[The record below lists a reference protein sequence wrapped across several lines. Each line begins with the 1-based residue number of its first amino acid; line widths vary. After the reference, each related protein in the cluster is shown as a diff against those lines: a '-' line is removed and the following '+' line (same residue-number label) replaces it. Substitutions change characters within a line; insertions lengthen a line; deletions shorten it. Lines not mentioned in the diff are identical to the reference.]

1 MQSVLFFLF
10 GRWLI
15 PSLMG
20 RSSSSLR
27 LTKPHAWFPAATL
40 WLATLL
46 LSLSSWAA
54 TPLPT
59 TEPLQV
65 GVLDIPPLL
74 HIHGN
79 GQLSGPLLEYMQA
92 LLHEAHI
99 SYQLE
104 GFPPRRLYRNLA
116 NGTSDFWIGVKQAP
130 DYEGKVLYGDQP
142 IITLHLQLY
151 WLPEVAPLQT
161 LEQLREQKLIV
172 IRGYSYGGRLEPLKN
187 RDIGLNWLAVESH
200 HRALDMLTLRRG
212 DYLLNYAETVD
223 EMLPQSHRINLQ
235 HTAIAELP
243 MYLIISRQT
252 PEAEQLMERLNQA
265 ASQLRANG
273 EMARLL
279 RLPPLALAHAD

>member
-10 GRWLI
+10 GRGRI
-15 PSLMG
+15 PPMM
-20 RSSSSLR
+20 RQTSSR
-27 LTKPHAWFPAATL
+27 PHLTQPHAWLPL
-40 WLATLL
+40 STLL
-46 LSLSSWAA
+46 LAGLLALSLDSQAA
-54 TPLPT
+54 EPWLTP
-59 TEPLQV
+59 PLRV
-65 GVLDIPPLL
+65 GVLDLPPLV

-99 SYQLE
+99 PYQLE

-142 IITLHLQLY
+142 ILTLHLQLY
-151 WLPEVAPLQT
+151 WLPEAAPLQS
-161 LEQLREQKLIV
+161 LEQLQEQKLIV
-172 IRGYSYGGRLEPLKN
+172 IRGYSYGGRLEPLKD
-187 RDIGLNWLAVESH
+187 REIGLNLLAVESH
-200 HRALDMLTLRRG
+200 YRALEILTLRRG

-223 EMLPQSHRINLQ
+223 EMLPQNHQITLQ

-252 PEAEQLMERLNQA
+252 PEAEQLMARLNQA
-265 ASQLRANG
+265 TRQLRANG